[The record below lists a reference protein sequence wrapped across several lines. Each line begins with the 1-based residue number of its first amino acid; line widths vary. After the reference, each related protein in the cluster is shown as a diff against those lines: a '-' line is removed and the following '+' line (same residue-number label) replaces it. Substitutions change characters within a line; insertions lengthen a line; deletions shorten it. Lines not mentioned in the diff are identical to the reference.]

1 MQKLKKLMALALMCV
16 IFSMAGAG
24 DANAIRVSLKRIIF
38 QGPLR
43 SEILTIINNTS
54 EAQTYRLGWRKYK
67 MDERESL
74 KALDDDKDV
83 GDILWADKMLRFA
96 PRRVSIPAGSSQQIR
111 ILLRRPSDIQEAEYR
126 SHLWIVT
133 ETKPEKFDLATAD
146 DNNQAIRLSVQ
157 PAISLPI
164 FVRHGDLSATANISD
179 AKLSKNAKGLNVS
192 FTLNRTGT
200 SSLYG
205 DLDITCTDGGK
216 NIVLRQVRGISVYT
230 EINKRYLDFD
240 IPLSAETTQSC
251 QNVGIEYR
259 SDPNDPKLKGMT
271 LAKASVSIN

>member
-1 MQKLKKLMALALMCV
+1 MQQLKRLIALALICV
-16 IFSMAGAG
+16 TLCVVGAN

-38 QGPLR
+38 EGPIR
-43 SEILTIINNTS
+43 SEILTLINNTS

-67 MDERESL
+67 MDEHNSL
-74 KALDDDKDV
+74 GALDDEKDV

-111 ILLRRPSDIQEAEYR
+111 ILLRRPADIQEAEYR

-133 ETKPEKFDLATAD
+133 ESQPEKFSLDTND
-146 DNNQAIRLSVQ
+146 GSQSIRLAVQ

-164 FVRHGDLSATANISD
+164 FVRHGDVSATSNISD

-192 FTLNRTGT
+192 FTLHRTGT

-205 DLDITCTDGGK
+205 DIDFTCADGGK
-216 NIVLRQVRGISVYT
+216 NVILRQVRGISIYT
-230 EINKRYLDFD
+230 EIDKRYLDFD
-240 IPLSAETTQSC
+240 LPLSPETVQSC
-251 QNVGIEYR
+251 QNVSIEYR
-259 SDPNDPKLKGMT
+259 SDPNDSKHKGAT
-271 LAKASVSIN
+271 LAKTSTSIN